1 MLLRIH
7 ELLGIEVP
15 SGMKAIQVKIR
26 SICKL
31 NPINA
36 NQFTKEENTRL
47 SSMNSR
53 KKKPNTPNQK
63 QKYILASLL
72 VGWSALVHN
81 KEPSYEHWEDVNG

>member
-36 NQFTKEENTRL
+36 NQFTKEENTRPA
-47 SSMNSR
+47 SMNSR
-53 KKKPNTPNQK
+53 KKTNTPNQK

-81 KEPSYEHWEDVNG
+81 KEPSYERWEDVNG